1 MKKRTLLQKASGT
14 LLAALLGGIVVLGAQ
29 RAHGAPVSGQG
40 TWETTLKARDL
51 AGNAVAL
58 NDGSAAFFYDKVL
71 NITWLS
77 DWNVNGRTTW
87 GNAMTWAESLS
98 IGGYSDW
105 RLPTMTD
112 LGRNVGCDYA
122 NFGTDCGYN
131 VETRTSELANMFYNT
146 LGNLAVFDTSG
157 SFQAGSG
164 LNNTAYFKGIQLNAY
179 WFGVEY
185 APSPSNAWIFV
196 TNGGSQYYYDKDTAL
211 YAVAVRTGDVLAA
224 QRIPEPGTL
233 ALLLSALVLG
243 AVLRRR
249 RAR

>member
-1 MKKRTLLQKASGT
+1 
-14 LLAALLGGIVVLGAQ
+14 
-29 RAHGAPVSGQG
+29 
-40 TWETTLKARDL
+40 
-51 AGNAVAL
+51 VAL

-77 DWNVNGRTTW
+77 DWNVNGGTTW

-185 APSPSNAWIFV
+185 APSPSNAWIRV
-196 TNGGSQYYYDKDTAL
+196 GWRPTTLRTHRRKADVEGSL
-211 YAVAVRTGDVLAA
+211 
-224 QRIPEPGTL
+224 PE
-233 ALLLSALVLG
+233 SCHWLVS
-243 AVLRRR
+243 RFDPTFHPR
-249 RAR
+249 RAAWHAVQFAT